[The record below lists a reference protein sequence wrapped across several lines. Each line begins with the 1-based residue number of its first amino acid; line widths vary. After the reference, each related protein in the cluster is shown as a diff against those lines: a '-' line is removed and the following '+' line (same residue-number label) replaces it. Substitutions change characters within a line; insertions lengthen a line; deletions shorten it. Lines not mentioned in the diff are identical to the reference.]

1 MNLTKEKANEEH
13 ARCLD
18 VVAKFENNGG
28 KVNVAPIVPRKPR
41 RLTIN
46 SKRDKRP
53 LDSLTE
59 LEQVKYIV
67 KLFMVT
73 NSAQIKDFAGI
84 GKKAVLKHARK
95 LREEGFIDFN
105 DNDRYGCEFI
115 WVGK

>member
-1 MNLTKEKANEEH
+1 MRTTEQSNNEH

-18 VVAKFENNGG
+18 VVAQFEKDGG
-28 KVNVAPIVPRKPR
+28 KVHVAPIVPRKPR
-41 RLTIN
+41 SLTIN

-53 LDSLTE
+53 LDGLTE

-67 KLFMVT
+67 KLFMIT

-95 LREEGFIDFN
+95 LRKEGFIDFN
-105 DNDRYGCEFI
+105 DNDSYCCEFK

>member
-1 MNLTKEKANEEH
+1 MNRTTEQSNNEH

-18 VVAKFENNGG
+18 VVAQFEKNGG
-28 KVNVAPIVPRKPR
+28 KVHVAPIVPRKPR

-67 KLFMVT
+67 KLFMIT

-95 LREEGFIDFN
+95 LRKEGFIDFN
-105 DNDRYGCEFI
+105 DNDSYGCEFK

>member
-1 MNLTKEKANEEH
+1 MRTTEQSNNEH

-18 VVAKFENNGG
+18 VVAQFEKDGG
-28 KVNVAPIVPRKPR
+28 KVHVAPIVARKHR
-41 RLTIN
+41 SLTIN

-53 LDSLTE
+53 LDGLTE

-67 KLFMVT
+67 KLFMIT
-73 NSAQIKDFAGI
+73 NSSQIKDFAGI

-95 LREEGFIDFN
+95 LRKEGFIDFN
-105 DNDRYGCEFI
+105 DNDSYGCEFT

>member
-1 MNLTKEKANEEH
+1 MRTTEESNKEH
-13 ARCLD
+13 IRCLD
-18 VVAKFENNGG
+18 LVAQAEKNGV
-28 KVNVAPIVPRKPR
+28 KINVAPIVPRKPR

-59 LEQVKYIV
+59 FEQVKYIV
-67 KLFMVT
+67 KLFMIT

-84 GKKAVLKHARK
+84 GKKATLKHARK
-95 LREEGFIDFN
+95 LRKEGFIDFN
-105 DNDRYGCEFI
+105 DNDRYGCEFT